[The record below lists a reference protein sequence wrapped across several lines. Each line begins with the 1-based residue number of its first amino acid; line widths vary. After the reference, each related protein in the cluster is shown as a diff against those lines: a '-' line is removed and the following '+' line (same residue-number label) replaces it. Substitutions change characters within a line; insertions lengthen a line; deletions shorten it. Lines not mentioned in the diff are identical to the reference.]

1 MPNERYMDELHFRLQ
16 EDACRFYGMHTKRY
30 SNYMPGTNSPMQQGK
45 DVMKV
50 NDKLVI
56 CSLGRAISV
65 WEKCAALEFLLLL
78 CPLSVL
84 WVKVFIF
91 LQHKERTPVLNW

>member
-1 MPNERYMDELHFRLQ
+1 MNYTFVFRKMLV
-16 EDACRFYGMHTKRY
+16 DFMACMLKETI
-30 SNYMPGTNSPMQQGK
+30 NYMPGTNSPMQQGK

-50 NDKLVI
+50 NDKLII

-65 WEKCAALEFLLLL
+65 WEKFAALEFLFLL
-78 CPLSVL
+78 CSLSVL

-91 LQHKERTPVLNW
+91 LQHKEKTPVLNW

>member
-1 MPNERYMDELHFRLQ
+1 MNYTLVLRKMLVDFM
-16 EDACRFYGMHTKRY
+16 ACMLKETV
-30 SNYMPGTNSPMQQGK
+30 NYMPGTKYAPVEQGK

-50 NDKLVI
+50 SDKLII
-56 CSLGRAISV
+56 CSLGRDISV
-65 WEKCAALEFLLLL
+65 LEKFAALEFLLIL

-91 LQHKERTPVLNW
+91 RQHKERTPVLNW